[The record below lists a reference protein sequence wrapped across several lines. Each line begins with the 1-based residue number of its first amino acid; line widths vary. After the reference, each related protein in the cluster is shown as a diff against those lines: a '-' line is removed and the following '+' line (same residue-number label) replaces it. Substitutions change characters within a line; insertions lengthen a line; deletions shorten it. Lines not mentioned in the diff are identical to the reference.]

1 MAMNGIQDCQKSE
14 SAHDANQLI
23 GIEKRRR
30 KDYQA
35 AYREA
40 HKEQSAAYQKEYRES
55 HKAEAKEYYKEFTHS
70 PDIHF
75 TIIKQTNEIVFEFK
89 K

>member
-1 MAMNGIQDCQKSE
+1 MKKKSILYRLAVYNNPIA
-14 SAHDANQLI
+14 SVGDYHNT
-23 GIEKRRR
+23 IE
-30 KDYQA
+30 
-35 AYREA
+35 
-40 HKEQSAAYQKEYRES
+40 
-55 HKAEAKEYYKEFTHS
+55 EAKEYYKEFTHS